1 GDSTKRARCHHVFAP
16 RQAPPRAPA
25 RRLVDPDGAARSP
38 RKSREDSGFGGAWTA
53 ARDFQPSC
61 VRSCAVSSEAGAEN
75 AKKARWDAVARAGAG
90 PYLCRTFRGAT
101 DVLRATPESPRM
113 FESDFLD
120 LFSRTHWSVVPIV
133 WVPVALLMMT
143 YSALRTPA
151 GLAMTLLLA
160 FLGFVAWTLTE
171 YWLHRVFFHW
181 TPPGRWGERMHF
193 LVHGVHHT
201 WPKDKYRL
209 VMPPAVSLTLY
220 FVFLALFYPI
230 FGATYVWSW
239 HAGFVLG
246 YVFYD
251 CTHYYLH

>member
-1 GDSTKRARCHHVFAP
+1 
-16 RQAPPRAPA
+16 
-25 RRLVDPDGAARSP
+25 
-38 RKSREDSGFGGAWTA
+38 
-53 ARDFQPSC
+53 
-61 VRSCAVSSEAGAEN
+61 
-75 AKKARWDAVARAGAG
+75 
-90 PYLCRTFRGAT
+90 
-101 DVLRATPESPRM
+101 M

-171 YWLHRVFFHW
+171 YWLHRMFFHW
-181 TPPGRWGERMHF
+181 HPPGRWGERMHF

-209 VMPPAVSLTLY
+209 VMPPAVSFTLY
-220 FVFLALFYPI
+220 FVFLALFYPPSALPTS
-230 FGATYVWSW
+230 GRGTQ
-239 HAGFVLG
+239 GFVLG

-251 CTHYYLH
+251 CTHYYLHHYTPKSAYGIRLKKNHMLHHFEDHDSRFCVSNMLWDRIFGTIGDREVK